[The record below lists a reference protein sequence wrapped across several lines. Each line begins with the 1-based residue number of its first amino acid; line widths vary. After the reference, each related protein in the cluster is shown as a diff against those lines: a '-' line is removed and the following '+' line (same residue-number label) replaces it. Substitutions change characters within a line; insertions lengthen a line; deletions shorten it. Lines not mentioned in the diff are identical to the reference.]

1 MASDSAIAGSSQNI
15 GTKASIIA
23 AAIKVF
29 AQQIQQW
36 NRKRAPPGLEKK
48 LEATRIADRTTTA
61 RILLEYGG
69 FEAWLAYS
77 LATEGKAHFNGR
89 LHQENTIKAFKA
101 LPFNDRVNTAQ
112 RLAQLELP
120 TAARR
125 HIYRISRRL
134 ESKGLLTDP
143 QEREARPNSIHPP
156 NETPTENHESSLEN
170 PNSTATGN
178 TATSASLEGV
188 ADVFG
193 EYMCRAIRRVT
204 APSDGIPALKAA
216 VTMQFPAFALH
227 DCVIMLEVCEREVEH
242 LVKYL
247 FGINVMSVM
256 GVRHLILGKGVKL
269 TSNTSNPEITLKGV
283 RDEAIIHI
291 LGPEIYEAITASRM
305 RRRELEE
312 EKNCATEC
320 VSMIFTSKSGEGAY
334 MNVCLE
340 LEGALRIRDK
350 LYS

>member
-134 ESKGLLTDP
+134 ESKG
-143 QEREARPNSIHPP
+143 ERSYYSTFLSDQLARSPNRPSREGGSPKLH
-156 NETPTENHESSLEN
+156 TPSQRDAH
-170 PNSTATGN
+170 
-178 TATSASLEGV
+178 
-188 ADVFG
+188 
-193 EYMCRAIRRVT
+193 
-204 APSDGIPALKAA
+204 
-216 VTMQFPAFALH
+216 
-227 DCVIMLEVCEREVEH
+227 RE
-242 LVKYL
+242 
-247 FGINVMSVM
+247 
-256 GVRHLILGKGVKL
+256 
-269 TSNTSNPEITLKGV
+269 P
-283 RDEAIIHI
+283 
-291 LGPEIYEAITASRM
+291 
-305 RRRELEE
+305 
-312 EKNCATEC
+312 
-320 VSMIFTSKSGEGAY
+320 
-334 MNVCLE
+334 
-340 LEGALRIRDK
+340 
-350 LYS
+350 